1 MSFRQV
7 PEAGATN
14 EVLRSEPK
22 NTLRLSDCDM
32 LDVLRGRGLCWWEV
46 GLYDFLSA
54 LKALSDDFEHA
65 LEEIS
70 HWTCQV

>member
-1 MSFRQV
+1 
-7 PEAGATN
+7 
-14 EVLRSEPK
+14 
-22 NTLRLSDCDM
+22 M
-32 LDVLRGRGLCWWEV
+32 LDVLGGHGLCWWEV